1 MITPANDS
9 IATAAT
15 SLDTAF
21 HTPSND
27 EAPDVTAVTTTIDPI
42 TAAPPSPNPMRTEP
56 QVTAISRTHLA
67 NPASYEQI
75 QNIVADDFYIMDKQ
89 VFGSLNSKVQ
99 LVMSVSQH
107 VINAGG
113 KRMRP
118 LITLLCSRLCA
129 DEQSTDAMHL
139 AAITEML
146 HTATLVHDDVIDA
159 SGLRRGK
166 PTANATWDNA
176 TAVLVGDYLIA
187 RAFNLLVGF
196 NSLPLLKLF
205 SDGTCD
211 IAEGEVLQLQ
221 HQHNPEATEA
231 DYMRIIDGKTSRL
244 FMMATSGVALL
255 QDKPEFMQAL
265 SDFGQHFGN
274 AFQIIDDV
282 LDYSGNSD
290 VMGKNLGDDLAEG
303 KPTLPTIVALRLLKE
318 QDKTQYD
325 KLRIAVQ
332 TGKTENAEYLIG
344 LVKASGALE
353 YCRKRALDETQLA
366 QQALL
371 QLPDNHYR
379 LGLWQLTEL
388 ASSRLV

>member
-1 MITPANDS
+1 MT
-9 IATAAT
+9 T
-15 SLDTAF
+15 SNTSS
-21 HTPSND
+21 T
-27 EAPDVTAVTTTIDPI
+27 
-42 TAAPPSPNPMRTEP
+42 
-56 QVTAISRTHLA
+56 THLINDTPIMDYA
-67 NPASYEQI
+67 EIQQI
-75 QNIVADDFYIMDKQ
+75 IADDFTIMDKQ
-89 VFGSLNSKVQ
+89 VFGSLNSKVK
-99 LVMSVSQH
+99 LVMNVSQH

-118 LITLLCSRLCA
+118 LITLLCSRLCN
-129 DEQSTDAMHL
+129 DEQSQDAMHL

-146 HTATLVHDDVIDA
+146 HTATLVHDDVVDE
-159 SGLRRGK
+159 SNLRRGR

-196 NSLPLLKLF
+196 QSLPLLQLF

-221 HQHNPEATEA
+221 HQHNPEATEN

-244 FMMATSGVALL
+244 FMMATCGVAIL
-255 QDKPEFMQAL
+255 QDKPEYMQPFR
-265 SDFGQHFGN
+265 DFGQHFGN

-282 LDYSGNSD
+282 LDYSGDSE

-303 KPTLPTIVALRLLKE
+303 KPTLPTIVALRLLK
-318 QDKTQYD
+318 QSDADKFN

-332 TGKTENAEYLIG
+332 TGKTEDAQGLIK
-344 LVKASGALE
+344 LVKESGALD
-353 YCRKRALDETQLA
+353 YCRERALEETRLA
-366 QQALL
+366 QKALEK
-371 QLPDNHYR
+371 LPDNEYR